1 MNLQDI
7 ASNPRTIQL
16 GMRLSQHIPASV
28 AHRLAWLAANVVCQ
42 VKPAVYRVVWANL
55 NQVLGSGV
63 EWQILERTVRQV
75 FYTTIRSHYDLF
87 RALLLPREE
96 QARLVEFSLEAQELA
111 RSLRH
116 GQKGSVLVLP
126 HLGSF
131 DIAGQAI
138 ASHLPETQVLTLS
151 EPPAG
156 FQLIN
161 KLRLQSGVEVT
172 PLSST
177 ALRKAIRLLR
187 RGGMVSVAGDRPVS
201 DLDEPISF
209 FGRPARLPSGH
220 VRLALKTD
228 AVVVVGCCF
237 LSPETGRYT
246 IHVGPPLEMV
256 RTGNLDEEV
265 RLNMRQVLDGL
276 ESIIR
281 RWVGQWQMYVPVWPE
296 LLEA

>member
-7 ASNPRTIQL
+7 ASNPRTIRL
-16 GMRLSQHIPASV
+16 GMRVSQHTPESA
-28 AHRLAWLAANVVCQ
+28 AHRLAWLAANVVCK
-42 VKPAVYRVVWANL
+42 VKPAVYRVVRANL
-55 NQVLGSGV
+55 SQVLGSGV
-63 EWQILERTVRQV
+63 EWQTLEQTVRQV
-75 FYTTIRSHYDLF
+75 FYTTVRSHYDLF

-96 QARLVEFSLEAQELA
+96 QARLVVFPPEAQELA

-116 GQKGSVLVLP
+116 GQRGSVLVFP

-138 ASHLPETQVLTLS
+138 ASHLPETQVLALP

-177 ALRKAIRLLR
+177 SLRKAIKLLR
-187 RGGMVSVAGDRPVS
+187 RGGMVSIAGDRPVS
-201 DLDEPISF
+201 DLDEPTSF

-228 AVVVVGCCF
+228 AVMVVGCCF

-246 IHVGPPLEMV
+246 IHIEPPLEMV

-281 RWVGQWQMYVPVWPE
+281 RWVGQWQMYAPVWPE